1 MGIATLAAWVAGCTS
16 AQLASHTVKSVE
28 PQQKPKPSAP
38 PQAGTFKIGKPYE
51 VEGTWYYPQ
60 EDYNYS
66 ETGIASWYGPDFHGK
81 QTANGEVFDMNELTA
96 AHKTLQLPSLVR
108 VTNLDNGRT
117 LVVRVNDRGP
127 FVRGRIIDLSR
138 RSAQLLGFEQSGTAK
153 VRVEVLGE
161 ESRRIA
167 AVAKRMPGADDEP
180 ARASP
185 AGTVTVESLPGPG
198 GGPVATAQ
206 VTPSQAAPSVAPPTP
221 AAQPVP
227 STPAPT
233 VASASSASP
242 AAPTAVNGT
251 AVESLPAPTGQ
262 IGVVAVKPSG
272 IFVQAG
278 AFSNQS
284 NAQRLSTSLA
294 GIGPTKVVQV
304 KLGSQV
310 FYRVR
315 VGPAA
320 NVEDADR
327 MLERVA
333 AAGYPEARIVVD

>member
-1 MGIATLAAWVAGCTS
+1 MAGCAET
-16 AQLASHTVKSVE
+16 QLVSHTVKSVE
-28 PQQKPKPSAP
+28 PQKPKSSAQ
-38 PQAGTFKIGKPYE
+38 PQGGTFKVGKPYE
-51 VEGTWYYPQ
+51 VEGAWYYPQ
-60 EDYNYS
+60 EDYSYT

-81 QTANGEVFDMNELTA
+81 QTANGELFDMNELTA

-108 VTNLDNGRT
+108 VTNLDNGRS

-153 VRVEVLGE
+153 VRVEVLGD

-167 AVAKRMPGADDEP
+167 ALAKRMPGADDEP
-180 ARASP
+180 VKAAP
-185 AGTVTVESLPGPG
+185 AGTVTVEALPTPG
-198 GGPVATAQ
+198 GGPAATAQ
-206 VTPSQAAPSVAPPTP
+206 ATPPVASATP
-221 AAQPVP
+221 AA
-227 STPAPT
+227 ST
-233 VASASSASP
+233 SASP
-242 AAPTAVNGT
+242 AASVNAT
-251 AVESLPAPTGQ
+251 PLEPPPAPTGQ
-262 IGVVAVKPSG
+262 VNVVAVKPTG

-278 AFSNQS
+278 AFANQT

-304 KLGSQV
+304 KVGAQT

-315 VGPAA
+315 IGPAI

-333 AAGYPEARIVVD
+333 AAGFPEARIVVD